1 MGLFASP
8 ISEALG
14 ATVSGASAAGVSTK
28 EVAGQIGD
36 ALDRYGVLVIP
47 RLNIGDDDLVALSRR
62 LGNVVIPPH
71 GAIKG
76 YPEIMPV
83 ARDPAVDRLA
93 EYRKSNDVW
102 HMDGTSYDAPDKA
115 TLLVARRAPDEGE
128 GDTEFVST
136 YAAYPALPDHEKR
149 QIAGLRVRHT
159 FASAQRKTYP
169 HPTEKQEAEWARVP
183 ERVHPLVWRRLDGRS
198 SLVIGSTAEAIEG
211 LPDDE
216 GQSLIDHLT
225 DWATQPRFTIRHT
238 WSEGDL
244 VIFDNTGLLHRSCPY
259 ADTSPRLMH
268 RTTLAG
274 EEAFA
279 SPGATSP

>member
-1 MGLFASP
+1 MGLVASP

-14 ATVSGASAAGVSTK
+14 ATVSGFSAAEAATR
-28 EVAGQIGD
+28 EFAGQIGD

-47 RLNIGDDDLVALSRR
+47 RLNIGDNDLVALSHR

-71 GAIKG
+71 GALKG

-83 ARDPAVDRLA
+83 ARDPAIDRLA
-93 EYRKSNDVW
+93 EYRRSNDVW

-115 TLLVARRAPDEGE
+115 TLLVARRAPHEGE
-128 GDTEFVST
+128 GDTEFAST
-136 YAAYPALPDHEKR
+136 YAAYQAFPRHEKK

-169 HPTEKQEAEWARVP
+169 NPTDKQKAEWARVP

-211 LPDDE
+211 LPE
-216 GQSLIDHLT
+216 NESQVLIDHLT
-225 DWATQPRFTIRHT
+225 KWATQPRFTIRHT
-238 WSEGDL
+238 WGEGDL
-244 VIFDNTGLLHRSCPY
+244 VIFDNTGLLHRSRPY

-279 SPGATSP
+279 SPGAT